1 MQVSIIIPVYHENN
15 INKIIDSII
24 SNETSIDYEII
35 VVDIEDQST
44 IKLIENEEVITTTA
58 PQGRAFQMNKGFKLA
73 GGDYLL
79 FLHAD
84 TLLPNNALECIVK
97 TLDAP
102 SPYSAGAF
110 DISIDTDDKILTKIS
125 KMASWRS
132 KFFKLPYGDQAIFVK
147 KEVFEN
153 IGGYREIS
161 LMEDVNFMQKLKRKK
176 QKIQILEEQIIT
188 SARRW
193 EKNGVIKTT
202 LTNIALQLLYFAGV
216 HPNTLAKYYYKK

>member
-15 INKIIDSII
+15 INKFIDSII

-35 VVDIEDQST
+35 VVDVEDQST
-44 IKLIENEEVITTTA
+44 IKFIENEDIITTTA
-58 PQGRAFQMNKGFKLA
+58 PKGRAFQMNKGFKLA
-73 GGDYLL
+73 GGEYLL

-84 TLLPNNALECIVK
+84 TLLPKNALELIVK

-125 KMASWRS
+125 QFASWRS

-147 KEVFEN
+147 KDVFEN
-153 IGGYREIS
+153 IGGFREIS

-176 QKIQILEEQIIT
+176 QKVQILEEPALT

-193 EKNGVIKTT
+193 EKNGVLKTT
-202 LTNIALQLLYFAGV
+202 LTNIILQLLYFVGV
-216 HPNTLAKYYYKK
+216 NPNDLAKYYK